1 MNLTLTQLQNW
12 LPQAL
17 LVNAPLNNSQVEQ
30 TVIKAVR
37 TDSRSVVAGDLFI
50 ALKGEKF
57 DGNAFLAQAQ
67 AQGAVAVLFEAANL
81 AQAQQIPDLKNITVP
96 AFCVS
101 NARAALGE
109 LSAQWRRQF
118 ELSLIGVTGS
128 NGKTTVTQMIASV
141 LRADTASPSLSTQ
154 GNLNNEI
161 GVPLTLFNL
170 RPEHQ
175 RAVVELGMNH
185 PGEIEV
191 LAQFAQPTIGLVNNA
206 QREHQEFMSTVEAV
220 AIENGE
226 VIRALPAKG
235 VAVFPAQDAYTLL
248 WQKLA
253 GARPVLTFGFT
264 QGDVQAHD
272 IVWRNGAW
280 SFQLWTQQTTQQTS
294 QQTSLP
300 CRLNIAGR
308 HNILNALAATA
319 CALAA
324 GMSLPVIV
332 KGLESFEPVKGRS
345 KSCEWQIDGH
355 AFTLI
360 DDTYN
365 ANPDSVRA
373 AIEVL
378 AELPAPRLLI
388 LGDMG
393 EVGLQGAEFH
403 QEVGAYAKDCTIQ
416 SLFTLGDLCQHSSQA
431 FEGAVHFSDMDSL
444 QARILSDISAYNS
457 VLVKGSRFM
466 KMERVVEAL
475 RNRFE
480 QAQASE
486 RESVHAA

>member
-12 LPQAL
+12 LPHAE
-17 LVNAPLNNSQVEQ
+17 LVNADAVNMQLA
-30 TVIKAVR
+30 VIKAVR

-57 DGNAFLAQAQ
+57 DGSAFLAQAQ
-67 AQGAVAVLFEAANL
+67 AQGAVAVLFEAAN
-81 AQAQQIPDLKNITVP
+81 AGQAQQLPDLKNVTVP

-101 NARAALGE
+101 NARAALGD
-109 LSAQWRRQF
+109 LAAQWRRQF

-170 RPEHQ
+170 RAEHR

-191 LAQFAQPTIGLVNNA
+191 LAQFAQPSIGLVNNA

-235 VAVFPAQDAYTLL
+235 VAVFPAQDAYTQL

-253 GARPVLTFGFT
+253 AARPVLTFGFT

-272 IVWRNGAW
+272 IAWRNGAW
-280 SFQLWTQQTTQQTS
+280 SFQLWTQQTT
-294 QQTSLP
+294 LP

-345 KSCEWQIDGH
+345 KSCEWQVEGH
-355 AFTLI
+355 AFTLV

-378 AELPAPRLLI
+378 AELPAPRLLV

-393 EVGLQGAEFH
+393 EVGLQGTEFH
-403 QEVGAYAKDCTIQ
+403 QEVGAYAKACAIQ

-444 QARILSDISAYNS
+444 QVRVLSDISAYNS

-475 RNRFE
+475 RNKLE
-480 QAQASE
+480 QTQASE

>member
-1 MNLTLTQLQNW
+1 MNLTLTQLQQW
-12 LPQAL
+12 LPQAV
-17 LVNAPLNNSQVEQ
+17 LVNAAAANSQVQ
-30 TVIKAVR
+30 NTLIKAVR

-57 DGNAFLAQAQ
+57 DGTAFLAQAQ
-67 AQGAVAVLFEAANL
+67 AQGAVAVLFEASHPEQGEHLQHLN
-81 AQAQQIPDLKNITVP
+81 NVTVP

-101 NARAALGE
+101 NARAALGS
-109 LSAQWRRQF
+109 LAAQWRRQF
-118 ELSLIGVTGS
+118 APALIGVTGS

-141 LRADTASPSLSTQ
+141 LRADTAAPSLSTQ
-154 GNLNNEI
+154 GNLNNDI

-235 VAVFPAQDAYTLL
+235 VAVFPAQDAYTQL

-253 GARPVLTFGFT
+253 DARPVLTFGFK

-280 SFQLWTQQTTQQTS
+280 SFQLWT

-345 KSCEWQIDGH
+345 KSCEWQLDGH
-355 AFTLI
+355 AFTLV

-378 AELPAPRLLI
+378 AELPAPRLLV

-403 QEVGAYAKDCTIQ
+403 QEVGAYAKACAIQ

-444 QARILSDISAYNS
+444 QARVLSDISAYNS

-480 QAQASE
+480 QAQAAE

>member
-1 MNLTLTQLQNW
+1 MNLTLTQLQQW
-12 LPQAL
+12 LPQAV
-17 LVNAPLNNSQVEQ
+17 LVNAAAANSQVQ
-30 TVIKAVR
+30 NTLIKAVR

-57 DGNAFLAQAQ
+57 DGTAFLAQAQ
-67 AQGAVAVLFEAANL
+67 AQGAVAVLFEASH
-81 AQAQQIPDLKNITVP
+81 PDQGEHLQHLNNVTVP
-96 AFCVS
+96 AFCVP
-101 NARAALGE
+101 NARAALGS
-109 LSAQWRRQF
+109 LAAQWRRQYTPA
-118 ELSLIGVTGS
+118 LIGVTGS

-141 LRADTASPSLSTQ
+141 LRADTSAPSLSTQ
-154 GNLNNEI
+154 GNLNNDI

-226 VIRALPAKG
+226 VIRALPPKG
-235 VAVFPAQDAYTLL
+235 VAVFPAQDAYTQL

-253 GARPVLTFGFT
+253 DARSVLTFGFT

-280 SFQLWTQQTTQQTS
+280 SFQLWT

-345 KSCEWQIDGH
+345 KSCEWQLDGH
-355 AFTLI
+355 AFTLV

-378 AELPAPRLLI
+378 AELPAPRLLV

-403 QEVGAYAKDCTIQ
+403 QEVGAYAKACAIQ

-444 QARILSDISAYNS
+444 QARVLSDISAYNS

-480 QAQASE
+480 QAQAAE

>member
-1 MNLTLTQLQNW
+1 MNLTLTQLQQW
-12 LPQAL
+12 LPQAV
-17 LVNAPLNNSQVEQ
+17 LVNAAAANSQVQ
-30 TVIKAVR
+30 NTLIKAVR

-57 DGNAFLAQAQ
+57 DGTAFLAQAQ
-67 AQGAVAVLFEAANL
+67 AQGAVAVLFEASH
-81 AQAQQIPDLKNITVP
+81 PDQGEHLQHLNNVTVP
-96 AFCVS
+96 AFCVP
-101 NARAALGE
+101 NARAALGT
-109 LSAQWRRQF
+109 LAAQWRRQF
-118 ELSLIGVTGS
+118 KPALIGVTGS

-141 LRADTASPSLSTQ
+141 LRADTSAPSLSTQ
-154 GNLNNEI
+154 GNLNNDI

-235 VAVFPAQDAYTLL
+235 VAVFPAQDAYTQL

-253 GARPVLTFGFT
+253 DARSVLTFGFT

-280 SFQLWTQQTTQQTS
+280 SFQLWT

-345 KSCEWQIDGH
+345 KSCEWQLDGH
-355 AFTLI
+355 AFTLV

-378 AELPAPRLLI
+378 AELPAPRLLV

-403 QEVGAYAKDCTIQ
+403 QEVGAYAKACDIQ
-416 SLFTLGDLCQHSSQA
+416 SLFTLGNLCQHSSQA

-444 QARILSDISAYNS
+444 QARVLSDISTYNS

-480 QAQASE
+480 QAQAAE

>member
-12 LPQAL
+12 LPQAE
-17 LVNAPLNNSQVEQ
+17 LVNADAVNTQLA
-30 TVIKAVR
+30 VIKAVR

-57 DGNAFLAQAQ
+57 DGSAFLAQAQ

-81 AQAQQIPDLKNITVP
+81 AQAQQLPDLKNVTVP

-101 NARAALGE
+101 NARAALGD
-109 LSAQWRRQF
+109 LAAQWRRQF

-128 NGKTTVTQMIASV
+128 NGKTTVTQMIASI

-191 LAQFAQPTIGLVNNA
+191 LANYAQPTIGLVNNA
-206 QREHQEFMSTVEAV
+206 QREHQEFMATVEAV

-235 VAVFPAQDAYTLL
+235 VAVFPAQDAYTQL

-253 GARPVLTFGFT
+253 DARSVLTFGFT

-280 SFQLWTQQTTQQTS
+280 SFQLWTQQT
-294 QQTSLP
+294 SLP

-324 GMSLPVIV
+324 DMSLPVIV

-345 KSCEWQIDGH
+345 KSCEWQLDGH
-355 AFTLI
+355 AFTLV

-403 QEVGAYAKDCTIQ
+403 QEVGAYAKACAIQ

-444 QARILSDISAYNS
+444 QARVLSDISAYNS

-486 RESVHAA
+486 RESIHAA

>member
-1 MNLTLTQLQNW
+1 MNLTLTQLQQW
-12 LPQAL
+12 LPQAV
-17 LVNAPLNNSQVEQ
+17 LVNAAAANSQVQ
-30 TVIKAVR
+30 NTLIKAVR

-57 DGNAFLAQAQ
+57 DGTAFLAQAQ
-67 AQGAVAVLFEAANL
+67 AQGAVAVLFEASHPEEGEHLQHLN
-81 AQAQQIPDLKNITVP
+81 NVTVP
-96 AFCVS
+96 AFCVP
-101 NARAALGE
+101 NARAALGS
-109 LSAQWRRQF
+109 LAAQWRRQF
-118 ELSLIGVTGS
+118 APALIGVTGS

-141 LRADTASPSLSTQ
+141 LRADTAAPSLSTQ
-154 GNLNNEI
+154 GNLNNDI

-235 VAVFPAQDAYTLL
+235 VAVFPAQDAYTQL

-253 GARPVLTFGFT
+253 DARPVLTFGFK

-280 SFQLWTQQTTQQTS
+280 SFQLWT

-319 CALAA
+319 CSLAA

-345 KSCEWQIDGH
+345 KSCEWQLDGH
-355 AFTLI
+355 AFTLV

-378 AELPAPRLLI
+378 AELPAPRLLV

-403 QEVGAYAKDCTIQ
+403 QEVGAYAKACAIQ

-444 QARILSDISAYNS
+444 QARVLSDISAYNS

-480 QAQASE
+480 QAQAAE

>member
-1 MNLTLTQLQNW
+1 
-12 LPQAL
+12 
-17 LVNAPLNNSQVEQ
+17 VNAAAANSQVQ
-30 TVIKAVR
+30 NTLIKAVR

-57 DGNAFLAQAQ
+57 DGTAFLAQAQ
-67 AQGAVAVLFEAANL
+67 AQGAVAVLFEASH
-81 AQAQQIPDLKNITVP
+81 PDQGEHLQHLNNVTVP
-96 AFCVS
+96 AFCVP
-101 NARAALGE
+101 NARAALGS
-109 LSAQWRRQF
+109 LAAQWRRQF
-118 ELSLIGVTGS
+118 KPALIGVTGS

-141 LRADTASPSLSTQ
+141 LRADTAAPSLSTQ
-154 GNLNNEI
+154 GNLNNDI

-170 RPEHQ
+170 RAEHQ

-235 VAVFPAQDAYTLL
+235 VAVFPAQDAYTQL

-253 GARPVLTFGFT
+253 DARSVLTFGFT

-280 SFQLWTQQTTQQTS
+280 LFQLWT

-345 KSCEWQIDGH
+345 KSCEWQLDGH
-355 AFTLI
+355 AFTLV

-378 AELPAPRLLI
+378 AELPAPRLLV

-403 QEVGAYAKDCTIQ
+403 QEVGAYAKACDIQ

-444 QARILSDISAYNS
+444 QARVLSDIST
-457 VLVKGSRFM
+457 
-466 KMERVVEAL
+466 
-475 RNRFE
+475 
-480 QAQASE
+480 
-486 RESVHAA
+486 

>member
-1 MNLTLTQLQNW
+1 MNLTLTQLQQW
-12 LPQAL
+12 LPQAV
-17 LVNAPLNNSQVEQ
+17 LVNAAAANSQVQ
-30 TVIKAVR
+30 NTLIKAVR

-57 DGNAFLAQAQ
+57 DGTAFLAQAQ
-67 AQGAVAVLFEAANL
+67 AQGAVAVLFEASHPEQGEHLQHLN
-81 AQAQQIPDLKNITVP
+81 NVTVP
-96 AFCVS
+96 AFCVP
-101 NARAALGE
+101 NARAALGS
-109 LSAQWRRQF
+109 LAAQWRRQF
-118 ELSLIGVTGS
+118 APALIGVTGS

-141 LRADTASPSLSTQ
+141 LRADTAAPSLSTQ
-154 GNLNNEI
+154 GNLNNDI

-235 VAVFPAQDAYTLL
+235 VAVFPAQDAYTQL

-253 GARPVLTFGFT
+253 DARPVLTFGFK

-280 SFQLWTQQTTQQTS
+280 SFQLWT

-319 CALAA
+319 CASAA

-345 KSCEWQIDGH
+345 KSCEWQLDGH
-355 AFTLI
+355 AFTLV

-378 AELPAPRLLI
+378 AELPAPRLLV

-403 QEVGAYAKDCTIQ
+403 QEVGAYAKACDIQ

-444 QARILSDISAYNS
+444 QARVLSDISAYNS

-480 QAQASE
+480 QAQAAE

>member
-1 MNLTLTQLQNW
+1 MNLTLTQLQSW
-12 LPQAL
+12 LPQAV
-17 LVNAPLNNSQVEQ
+17 LVNADAVNTQLA
-30 TVIKAVR
+30 VIKAVR

-57 DGNAFLAQAQ
+57 DGSAFLAQAQ
-67 AQGAVAVLFEAANL
+67 AQGAVAVLFEAAN
-81 AQAQQIPDLKNITVP
+81 AGQAQQLPDLKNVTVP

-101 NARAALGE
+101 NARAALGD
-109 LSAQWRRQF
+109 LAAQWRRQF

-141 LRADTASPSLSTQ
+141 LRADAASPSLSTQ

-235 VAVFPAQDAYTLL
+235 VAVFPAQDAYTQL

-253 GARPVLTFGFT
+253 DARPVLTFGFT

-280 SFQLWTQQTTQQTS
+280 SFQLWT
-294 QQTSLP
+294 P
-300 CRLNIAGR
+300 
-308 HNILNALAATA
+308 
-319 CALAA
+319 
-324 GMSLPVIV
+324 
-332 KGLESFEPVKGRS
+332 
-345 KSCEWQIDGH
+345 
-355 AFTLI
+355 
-360 DDTYN
+360 
-365 ANPDSVRA
+365 
-373 AIEVL
+373 
-378 AELPAPRLLI
+378 
-388 LGDMG
+388 
-393 EVGLQGAEFH
+393 
-403 QEVGAYAKDCTIQ
+403 
-416 SLFTLGDLCQHSSQA
+416 
-431 FEGAVHFSDMDSL
+431 
-444 QARILSDISAYNS
+444 
-457 VLVKGSRFM
+457 
-466 KMERVVEAL
+466 
-475 RNRFE
+475 
-480 QAQASE
+480 QASLACHRLCIGCGHE
-486 RESVHAA
+486 LA

>member
-1 MNLTLTQLQNW
+1 MNLTLTQLQQW
-12 LPQAL
+12 LPQAV
-17 LVNAPLNNSQVEQ
+17 LVNAAAANSQVQ
-30 TVIKAVR
+30 NTLIKAVR

-57 DGNAFLAQAQ
+57 DGTAFLAQAQ
-67 AQGAVAVLFEAANL
+67 AQGAVAVLFEASHPEQGEHLQHLN
-81 AQAQQIPDLKNITVP
+81 NVTVP
-96 AFCVS
+96 AFCVP
-101 NARAALGE
+101 NARAALGS
-109 LSAQWRRQF
+109 LAAQWRRQF
-118 ELSLIGVTGS
+118 APALIGVTGS

-141 LRADTASPSLSTQ
+141 LRTDTAAPSLSTQ
-154 GNLNNEI
+154 GNLNNDI

-220 AIENGE
+220 AIDNGE

-235 VAVFPAQDAYTLL
+235 VAVFPAQDAYTQL

-253 GARPVLTFGFT
+253 DARPVLTFGFK

-280 SFQLWTQQTTQQTS
+280 SFQLWT

-319 CALAA
+319 CALAT

-345 KSCEWQIDGH
+345 KSCEWQLDGH
-355 AFTLI
+355 AFTLV

-378 AELPAPRLLI
+378 AELPAPRLLV

-403 QEVGAYAKDCTIQ
+403 QEVGAYAKACAIQ

-444 QARILSDISAYNS
+444 QARVLSDISAYNS

-480 QAQASE
+480 QAQAAE

>member
-1 MNLTLTQLQNW
+1 MNMTLTQLQTW
-12 LPQAL
+12 LPQAVFISGTSDAAL
-17 LVNAPLNNSQVEQ
+17 TSH

-37 TDSRSVVAGDLFI
+37 TDSRSVVAGDLFV
-50 ALKGEKF
+50 ALKGETF
-57 DGNAFLAQAQ
+57 DGIAFLAQAQ
-67 AQGAVAVLFEAANL
+67 NQGAVAVLFEA
-81 AQAQQIPDLKNITVP
+81 QDPLKIEHLQCLKDVSVP
-96 AFCVS
+96 AYCVP

-109 LSAQWRRQF
+109 LATQWRRQF
-118 ELSLIGVTGS
+118 NLQLIGVTGS

-141 LRADTASPSLSTQ
+141 LKADASCPSLSTQ

-170 RPEHQ
+170 RPEHR

-185 PGEIEV
+185 PGEIDT
-191 LAQFAQPTIGLVNNA
+191 LARYAQPSIGLVNNA
-206 QREHQEFMSTVEAV
+206 QREHQEFMTSVEAV

-226 VIRALPAKG
+226 VIRHLPANG
-235 VAVFPAQDAYTLL
+235 IAVFPAQDTYTEL
-248 WQKLA
+248 WKKLA
-253 GARPVLTFGFT
+253 GARRVLTFGFT

-272 IVWRNGAW
+272 IAWVNGTW
-280 SFQLWTQQTTQQTS
+280 SFQLTTAHAA
-294 QQTSLP
+294 LG

-324 GMSLPVIV
+324 GMSMAAIV
-332 KGLESFEPVKGRS
+332 KGLENFEPVKGRS
-345 KSCEWQIDGH
+345 KSSEWQIEGH
-355 AFTLI
+355 AFTLV

-373 AIEVL
+373 AIDVL
-378 AELPAPRLLI
+378 AELPAPRLLV

-393 EVGLQGAEFH
+393 EVGQQGPEFH
-403 QEVGAYAKDCTIQ
+403 HEVGAFAKASGIEA
-416 SLFTLGDLCQHSSQA
+416 LFTLGDLCVHSSQA
-431 FEGAVHFSDMDSL
+431 FEGAHHFADMDIL
-444 QARILSDISAYNS
+444 QQAVLAQISTYNS

-466 KMERVVEAL
+466 KMERLVDAL

-480 QAQASE
+480 HAQASE
-486 RESVHAA
+486 RESSHAA

>member
-1 MNLTLTQLQNW
+1 MNLTLTQLQQW
-12 LPQAL
+12 LPQAV
-17 LVNAPLNNSQVEQ
+17 LVNVAAANSQVQ
-30 TVIKAVR
+30 NTLIKAVR

-57 DGNAFLAQAQ
+57 DGTAFLAQAQ
-67 AQGAVAVLFEAANL
+67 AQGAVAVLFEASHPEQGEHLQHLN
-81 AQAQQIPDLKNITVP
+81 NVTVP
-96 AFCVS
+96 AFCVP
-101 NARAALGE
+101 NARAALGS
-109 LSAQWRRQF
+109 LAAQWRRQF
-118 ELSLIGVTGS
+118 APALIGVTGS

-141 LRADTASPSLSTQ
+141 LRADTAAPSLSTQ
-154 GNLNNEI
+154 GNLNNDI

-235 VAVFPAQDAYTLL
+235 VAVFPAQDAYTQL

-253 GARPVLTFGFT
+253 DARPVLTFGFK

-280 SFQLWTQQTTQQTS
+280 SFQLWT

-345 KSCEWQIDGH
+345 KSCEWQLDGH
-355 AFTLI
+355 AFTLV

-378 AELPAPRLLI
+378 AELPAPRLLV

-403 QEVGAYAKDCTIQ
+403 QEVGAYAKACVIQ

-444 QARILSDISAYNS
+444 QARVLSDISAYNS

-480 QAQASE
+480 QAQAAE